1 MNSNPPPTPSGQ
13 NWDELLAR
21 ARTDQPPPLN
31 LAPVLRA
38 VATAAAIQSP
48 APSWAGDFAAFFGA
62 PRILGICLCSA
73 VGLML
78 FTTWQMTDALPALS
92 WAEVLV
98 TDSGE
103 TS

>member
-1 MNSNPPPTPSGQ
+1 MNANPSPAPGQ
-13 NWDELLAR
+13 RWDELIAR

-31 LAPVLRA
+31 LDPVLRA
-38 VATAAAIQSP
+38 VATAASIQPP
-48 APSWAGDFAAFFGA
+48 APSWAGDFAALFGA

-78 FTTWQMTDALPALS
+78 FTTWQMADALPALS
-92 WAEVLV
+92 WAEVLT

-103 TS
+103 AL